1 MKDIWENRMPLL
13 AGLLK
18 NVAEEYLS
26 CHTPGHKQGQAA
38 LAEWRQLLGDQ
49 VFQMDLT
56 ELPGLDNLQDPQGII
71 KKAQESAA
79 DYFGAKETFFL
90 VNGTTAGILAVLLA
104 KSRPGSKVVLIHIDC
119 IDTIINFHKLHR

>member
-56 ELPGLDNLQDPQGII
+56 ELPGLDNLQDPQGI
-71 KKAQESAA
+71 
-79 DYFGAKETFFL
+79 
-90 VNGTTAGILAVLLA
+90 
-104 KSRPGSKVVLIHIDC
+104 
-119 IDTIINFHKLHR
+119 